1 MVLLGWPKSSFEFF
15 YKTLW
20 KNTNE
25 SFGKLNICC
34 QNLAFFAY
42 KYFSEVVPYQ
52 KIFKLLPY
60 FFISIEM
67 WLMGNQQPYLCF
79 VLFFFDGK
87 TAS

>member
-34 QNLAFFAY
+34 QHLAFFAY